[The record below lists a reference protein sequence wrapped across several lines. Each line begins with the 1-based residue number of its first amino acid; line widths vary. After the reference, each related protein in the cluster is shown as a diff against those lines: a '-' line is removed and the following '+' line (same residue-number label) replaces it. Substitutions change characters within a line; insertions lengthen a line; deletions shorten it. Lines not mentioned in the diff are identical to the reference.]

1 MCLPNKMRLL
11 SHYYKKITQNNKNK
25 TPTTMGFQKSIAATG
40 MDSVGLNTSDTRILE
55 SVPKTA
61 ALTS

>member
-1 MCLPNKMRLL
+1 
-11 SHYYKKITQNNKNK
+11 
-25 TPTTMGFQKSIAATG
+25 MGFQKSIAATG